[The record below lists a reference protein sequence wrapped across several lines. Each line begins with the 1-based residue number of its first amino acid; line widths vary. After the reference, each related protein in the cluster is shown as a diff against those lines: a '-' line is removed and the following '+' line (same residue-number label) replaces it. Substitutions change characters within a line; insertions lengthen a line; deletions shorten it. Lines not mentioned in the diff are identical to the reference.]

1 MKHQSIG
8 MIKSLNNFSSY
19 ENFAYHIS
27 LLRQFVSL
35 QSRDNTN
42 KDDDSVKGVSSVHGN
57 NVWNS
62 LKKRRGLDTSGGGG
76 RGFDGSGGKGKW
88 GGDNDL
94 SVKSTGAVGMRRVVS
109 ATGMLSNMK

>member
-1 MKHQSIG
+1 

-35 QSRDNTN
+35 QSRDNAN

-62 LKKRRGLDTSGGGG
+62 LKKRRGLDASGGGK
-76 RGFDGSGGKGKW
+76 GGKG
-88 GGDNDL
+88 GGDANDW
-94 SVKSTGAVGMRRVVS
+94 SVKSAGAGGMRRVVS
-109 ATGMLSNMK
+109 ATGMLSNMI

>member
-1 MKHQSIG
+1 
-8 MIKSLNNFSSY
+8 MIKSLNNFRSY

-27 LLRQFVSL
+27 LLHQFVSL
-35 QSRDNTN
+35 QSRDNAN

-62 LKKRRGLDTSGGGG
+62 LKKRRGLDTSGGG
-76 RGFDGSGGKGKW
+76 RGFDASGGGKGGKG
-88 GGDNDL
+88 GGDANDW
-94 SVKSTGAVGMRRVVS
+94 SVKSAGAGGMRRVVS

>member
-1 MKHQSIG
+1 
-8 MIKSLNNFSSY
+8 MIKSLNNFSLY

-35 QSRDNTN
+35 RSRDNAN

-62 LKKRRGLDTSGGGG
+62 LKKRRGLDTSGGG
-76 RGFDGSGGKGKW
+76 RGFDASVGKGGKV
-88 GGDNDL
+88 GGDNNDW
-94 SVKSTGAVGMRRVVS
+94 SVKSAGAGGMRRVVS